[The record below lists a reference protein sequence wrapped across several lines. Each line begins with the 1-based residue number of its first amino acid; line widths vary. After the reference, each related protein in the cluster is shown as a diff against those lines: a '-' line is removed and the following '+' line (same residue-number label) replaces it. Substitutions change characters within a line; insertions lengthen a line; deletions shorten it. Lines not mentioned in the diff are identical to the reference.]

1 MKEYIFEISDKT
13 TVDGG
18 HPSVKREEICRCAD
32 CLHWKKVKY
41 LTKPKGIGTICT
53 MTLQPRDADD
63 FCCFGIKK
71 EWLPETTSEEEV
83 VKFAPVRHGK
93 WIWVE
98 DVPLEDG
105 QTEYDREAW
114 YQCSECEAY
123 DLRLKDSH
131 ANYCWSCGC
140 KMDEVDDDDPHGY
153 WEISYNDNIPYAFK
167 CSECGETT
175 IVEGKYCPNCGS
187 PMYVE

>member
-83 VKFAPVRHGK
+83 VKFAPVRHGR
-93 WIWVE
+93 W
-98 DVPLEDG
+98 DVL
-105 QTEYDREAW
+105 
-114 YQCSECEAY
+114 
-123 DLRLKDSH
+123 
-131 ANYCWSCGC
+131 
-140 KMDEVDDDDPHGY
+140 
-153 WEISYNDNIPYAFK
+153 YNDNTPYTLK
-167 CSECGETT
+167 CSECGEYT
-175 IVEGKYCPNCGS
+175 IVNGKYCPNCGCK
-187 PMYVE
+187 MDLDEVEE